1 MESFLFDAQNA
12 AIHAAYDPVA
22 VEQKR
27 KKNYREAK
35 RWLKC
40 HA

>member
-1 MESFLFDAQNA
+1 MESSLFDAQNA

-27 KKNYREAK
+27 KEIIEKQK
-35 RWLKC
+35 DG
-40 HA
+40 